1 MTGLGALAFGG
12 EAKEAR
18 GDPIVAPLIIS
29 VHLTADQRQRI
40 LDQTGSSISAIP
52 YESAAPA
59 VRCYFGGIP
68 LNVPRGVFV
77 PAAAT
82 ERLLD
87 IAVQA
92 ASTLPRPTIVDVG
105 TGCGAVALAAAKALP
120 RAAVFA
126 TDTSE
131 LALNTARANR
141 RRLMLRN
148 VRFVRGS
155 LLAPLPRRLTS
166 KVAVVVANVPYVPPR
181 LADAFK
187 HAFPEGTSIGPG
199 EDGLDLVRELASEA
213 RRFLIRG
220 GLLVLQLAGFQW
232 TTLAAE
238 LLAMGYAAPELQ
250 EQSGNAPVVGR
261 VAWPS

>member
-1 MTGLGALAFGG
+1 M
-12 EAKEAR
+12 R
-18 GDPIVAPLIIS
+18 GDAIVAPLTIS
-29 VHLTADQRQRI
+29 VRLTPEQHQLI
-40 LDQTGSSISAIP
+40 LDQTGRRISAIP

-59 VRCYFGGIP
+59 VRCHFGGIP
-68 LNVPRGVFV
+68 LHIARGVFV

-87 IAVQA
+87 MAVLA
-92 ASTLPRPTIVDVG
+92 ASTFPRPTIVDVG

-120 RAAVFA
+120 HAAVFA

-131 LALNTARANR
+131 LALETARANR
-141 RRLMLRN
+141 RRLKLRN
-148 VRFVRGS
+148 VRFARGS

-166 KVAVVVANVPYVPPR
+166 KVAVVVANVPYVPRR

-187 HAFPEGTSIGPG
+187 AAFPEGTAIGPG
-199 EDGLDLVRELASEA
+199 EDGLDLVRELASGA
-213 RRFLIRG
+213 REYLIRG
-220 GLLVLQLAGFQW
+220 GFLVLQLAGFQW

-238 LLAMGYAAPELQ
+238 LLALGYAAPELQ